1 MKRKII
7 LSAISVCMMFSF
19 IPAISAEVKESDLL
33 RENIVSPQAG
43 FSAAASG
50 LLDEFVN
57 DMNSIDDSTDS
68 NKKSTSDEHDRKK
81 LVVSKSK
88 KSLFMFKTNDLK
100 GSLVGMLPAG
110 GAGEILGEGKDWYLV
125 NSGYYTGF
133 MSKDSLMTGK
143 DAEEYAKKNFS
154 KEATIGVNTSFV
166 HENKDGTGAVLMV
179 LPKNNK
185 VKVDGTGDEG
195 TYQVAIGKTTGYISR
210 SDVSVKNLF
219 KTAEEP
225 DLVLY
230 EDEYADEALPTYG
243 GSDEYEAAQKPEPTI
258 EDIPSDDDYTSL
270 MQEVVDYAM
279 QFLGNPY
286 VWGGESLTDGCD
298 CSGFVMKIYE
308 HFGYSLPHS
317 SFAQRSVGYDVCGDT
332 WDESV
337 ALPGDII
344 CYDGHVGIYIGN
356 GKMINASNPR
366 DGIKISKVTYRK
378 DFICARRII
387 AGRSNSSSLSEDD
400 YEILC
405 RIVEAEAGGSSES
418 VKIAVADTILNRVAS
433 DKFPNSIYD
442 VVFAGHQFS
451 PVWNGR
457 YYKVTIQQAT
467 RNAVDKALN
476 GADRSMGALYFMNP
490 DYSDPGNVKW
500 FHGSLTYLF
509 TDGGV
514 EFFR

>member
-1 MKRKII
+1 
-7 LSAISVCMMFSF
+7 
-19 IPAISAEVKESDLL
+19 
-33 RENIVSPQAG
+33 
-43 FSAAASG
+43 
-50 LLDEFVN
+50 
-57 DMNSIDDSTDS
+57 
-68 NKKSTSDEHDRKK
+68 
-81 LVVSKSK
+81 
-88 KSLFMFKTNDLK
+88 
-100 GSLVGMLPAG
+100 MLPAG

-166 HENKDGTGAVLMV
+166 HEKKDGTGAVLMV

-243 GSDEYEAAQKPEPTI
+243 GCDEYEAAQKPEPTI

-317 SFAQRSVGYDVCGDT
+317 S
-332 WDESV
+332 
-337 ALPGDII
+337 
-344 CYDGHVGIYIGN
+344 
-356 GKMINASNPR
+356 
-366 DGIKISKVTYRK
+366 
-378 DFICARRII
+378 
-387 AGRSNSSSLSEDD
+387 
-400 YEILC
+400 
-405 RIVEAEAGGSSES
+405 
-418 VKIAVADTILNRVAS
+418 
-433 DKFPNSIYD
+433 
-442 VVFAGHQFS
+442 
-451 PVWNGR
+451 
-457 YYKVTIQQAT
+457 
-467 RNAVDKALN
+467 
-476 GADRSMGALYFMNP
+476 
-490 DYSDPGNVKW
+490 
-500 FHGSLTYLF
+500 
-509 TDGGV
+509 
-514 EFFR
+514 

>member
-1 MKRKII
+1 
-7 LSAISVCMMFSF
+7 
-19 IPAISAEVKESDLL
+19 
-33 RENIVSPQAG
+33 
-43 FSAAASG
+43 
-50 LLDEFVN
+50 
-57 DMNSIDDSTDS
+57 
-68 NKKSTSDEHDRKK
+68 
-81 LVVSKSK
+81 
-88 KSLFMFKTNDLK
+88 
-100 GSLVGMLPAG
+100 MLPAG

-166 HENKDGTGAVLMV
+166 YEKKDGTGAVLMV

-286 VWGGESLTDGCD
+286 VWGGESLTDG
-298 CSGFVMKIYE
+298 
-308 HFGYSLPHS
+308 
-317 SFAQRSVGYDVCGDT
+317 
-332 WDESV
+332 
-337 ALPGDII
+337 
-344 CYDGHVGIYIGN
+344 
-356 GKMINASNPR
+356 
-366 DGIKISKVTYRK
+366 
-378 DFICARRII
+378 
-387 AGRSNSSSLSEDD
+387 
-400 YEILC
+400 
-405 RIVEAEAGGSSES
+405 
-418 VKIAVADTILNRVAS
+418 
-433 DKFPNSIYD
+433 
-442 VVFAGHQFS
+442 
-451 PVWNGR
+451 
-457 YYKVTIQQAT
+457 
-467 RNAVDKALN
+467 
-476 GADRSMGALYFMNP
+476 
-490 DYSDPGNVKW
+490 
-500 FHGSLTYLF
+500 
-509 TDGGV
+509 
-514 EFFR
+514 